1 MVAYKLSKKYWVM
14 HFFAI
19 FRFVREKLLV
29 TVALDH
35 PVAQQIYN
43 QENRRKSKKQ
53 RTKVETRKIVLT
65 QEIQLARA
73 TLATA

>member
-19 FRFVREKLLV
+19 FRFIREQLLV

-35 PVAQQIYN
+35 PVLD
-43 QENRRKSKKQ
+43 KKCC
-53 RTKVETRKIVLT
+53 TLT
-65 QEIQLARA
+65 DTQPQTYLVDV
-73 TLATA
+73 

>member
-35 PVAQQIYN
+35 PVVAGDVVAVVKTNHKDNPSVGKNVDAQ
-43 QENRRKSKKQ
+43 
-53 RTKVETRKIVLT
+53 
-65 QEIQLARA
+65 
-73 TLATA
+73 